1 MTCVGVCWSV
11 VLGLSWWAGM
21 PMMLPGV
28 WCGVWM
34 LLGALGRSPMM
45 RVGVWLRLFPA
56 WVEHAFLI
64 MTVRGVC

>member
-34 LLGALGRSPMM
+34 LLGASGRSPMM

-56 WVEHAFLI
+56 
-64 MTVRGVC
+64 